1 MTNKSEAKIIYRE
14 LHSLEYDFLNEMLYA
29 ALFVP
34 EGDKPF
40 ERSILD
46 NRDIARYTENWGNQK
61 GDVSFVAV
69 VDKRLVGAIWGRMFI
84 HPNKG
89 YGYVDDSIPELS
101 MAIKPVFRNQGIG
114 NQLLSLIS
122 EKYASLNV
130 QALSLSVDNRNHAK
144 RLYQRNGFQISRKE
158 STSLIMMKELRL

>member
-1 MTNKSEAKIIYRE
+1 MTNKSDAKIIYRE
-14 LHSLEYDFLNEMLYA
+14 LDSSEYDFLNEMLYA

-34 EGDKPF
+34 EGGKPF

-46 NRDIARYTENWGNQK
+46 NPDIARYTENWGNQK

-69 VDKRLVGAIWGRMFI
+69 VDRQLVGAIWGRMFI

-89 YGYVDDSIPELS
+89 YGYVDDLIPELS
-101 MAIKPVFRNQGIG
+101 MAIKPAFRNQGIG

-144 RLYQRNGFQISRKE
+144 RLYQRSGFQISRKE
-158 STSLIMMKELRL
+158 GTSLIMMKEL